1 MLISLAP
8 KTNHNFYFPVIVTQS
23 THCLHS
29 QEVAQVTI
37 NWYKLLLQPDQLSG
51 RSTYYDDRYAQFF
64 RRESF
69 APRFQA
75 TTGSSHVGMRAQ
87 VSSKI
92 QVRTPSSGYD
102 PKHVSP
108 YAKFVLSPTQGS
120 FKKLILSTALR
131 HKLKT
136 MSEAK
141 SVPKGLKDQEVEKG
155 NVKKRPPIPY
165 VPVVDEVQEAVKGKD
180 ST

>member
-1 MLISLAP
+1 
-8 KTNHNFYFPVIVTQS
+8 
-23 THCLHS
+23 
-29 QEVAQVTI
+29 
-37 NWYKLLLQPDQLSG
+37 
-51 RSTYYDDRYAQFF
+51 
-64 RRESF
+64 
-69 APRFQA
+69 
-75 TTGSSHVGMRAQ
+75 VGTRAQ

-120 FKKLILSTALR
+120 FKKLILLTALR

-180 ST
+180 STYD